1 MSGQYTIALYLRV
14 SDEDENPDHV
24 LESESISSQRL
35 LLHDFVN
42 GHGELSCGRTIEF
55 MDDGFSGTNFERPG
69 VKKLLDMAKAHQ
81 IDCIVVKDFSRFGR
95 NYLEVGNYLEQIF
108 PFLGI
113 RFLSVND
120 HFDSFENIG
129 AAGAIEVGFKN
140 IIHEAYSKDLSE
152 KIKSVRRMKAEQG
165 KFITAFAPYG
175 YKKAETIK
183 NQLIIDEECAI
194 IVRRIFSLYLGGMGK
209 TAIACLLN
217 KEGIPSP
224 YMVRRQRNERFHSIV
239 GKKQTY
245 WTAGTVSRIL
255 SDQRYTGDAIYGKVR
270 PVTIGSKKD
279 ISVPE
284 EDWIIVPDAHPLIVK
299 REIFEAVRSGKKKYI
314 PHQIRNKTSDTPGSF
329 PEPQVEKGI
338 LTCLKYLASL
348 VEKDS
353 DTKENEKF
361 KLYRQF
367 KAGNITEDAF
377 VRKIAVMDEG
387 HFSLQLT
394 TLSREITDG
403 FISSFHE
410 TADGRVVVTWNF
422 SDLYGL

>member
-1 MSGQYTIALYLRV
+1 MRGQYTIALYLRV
-14 SDEDENPDHV
+14 SDEDENPGHE

-35 LLHDFVN
+35 LLHDFVD
-42 GHGELSCGRTIEF
+42 GHGELSSGRTIEF

-69 VKKLLDMAKAHQ
+69 VKKLLDMAKSHQ

-165 KFITAFAPYG
+165 KFVTAFAPYG
-175 YKKAETIK
+175 YKKAETSK
-183 NQLIIDEECAI
+183 NQLIIDEECAP
-194 IVRRIFSLYLGGMGK
+194 IVRRIFSLFLGGTGK

-217 KEGIPSP
+217 EEGIPSP
-224 YMVRRQRNERFHSIV
+224 YMVRRQRNERFHSMG
-239 GKKQTY
+239 GKKDTY

-270 PVTIGSKKD
+270 PETIGSKKD

-314 PHQIRNKTSDTPGSF
+314 PHQIRNKTNCPPGSL
-329 PEPQVEKGI
+329 PELQVETGI
-338 LTCLKYLASL
+338 LTCLKFLASL
-348 VEKDS
+348 VEN
-353 DTKENEKF
+353 DTGIKENEKF

-367 KAGNITEDAF
+367 KAGIITEDVF
-377 VRKIAVMDEG
+377 VRRIADLDAEHSG
-387 HFSLQLT
+387 LQLIA
-394 TLSREITDG
+394 LSQKITEE
-403 FISSFHE
+403 FINSLHG

-422 SDLYGL
+422 RDLYGL

>member
-1 MSGQYTIALYLRV
+1 MSGQYRIALYLRV
-14 SDEDENPDHV
+14 SDEDENPDHE

-35 LLHDFVN
+35 LLNDFVN
-42 GHGELSCGRTIEF
+42 GHRELSCGKTIEF
-55 MDDGFSGTNFERPG
+55 TDDGFSGTNFERPG
-69 VKKLLDMAKAHQ
+69 VKHLLDMAKAHQ

-165 KFITAFAPYG
+165 KFVTAFAPYG
-175 YKKAETIK
+175 YKKAETSK
-183 NQLIIDEECAI
+183 NQLIIDDECAA
-194 IVRRIFSLYLGGMGK
+194 IVRRIFSLFLGGTGK

-224 YMVRRQRNERFHSIV
+224 YMVRRQRNEKFHSMV
-239 GKKQTY
+239 GKKETY

-284 EDWIIVPDAHPLIVK
+284 EDWIVVPDAHPLIVR

-314 PHQIRNKTSDTPGSF
+314 PHQIKNKTSDIP
-329 PEPQVEKGI
+329 EKGI
-338 LTCLKYLASL
+338 LTCLKFMASL
-348 VEKDS
+348 VDNVS
-353 DTKENEKF
+353 DTKENDKF
-361 KLYRQF
+361 KLYRRF
-367 KAGNITEDAF
+367 KAGIITEDVF
-377 VRKIAVMDEG
+377 VRKIADLDTEQSG
-387 HFSLQLT
+387 LQSIA
-394 TLSREITDG
+394 LSQEITEG
-403 FISSFHE
+403 FINSFHG

-422 SDLYGL
+422 RDPYGL

>member
-1 MSGQYTIALYLRV
+1 MSGQYRIALYLRV
-14 SDEDENPDHV
+14 SDEDENLDHE

-35 LLHDFVN
+35 LLNDFVN
-42 GHGELSCGRTIEF
+42 GHRELSCGKTIEF
-55 MDDGFSGTNFERPG
+55 TDDGFSGTNFERPG
-69 VKKLLDMAKAHQ
+69 VKHLLDMAKAHQ

-165 KFITAFAPYG
+165 KFVTAFAPYG
-175 YKKAETIK
+175 YKKAENSK
-183 NQLIIDEECAI
+183 NQLIIDEECAV
-194 IVRRIFSLYLGGMGK
+194 IVRRIFSLFLGGTGK

-224 YMVRRQRNERFHSIV
+224 YMVRRQRNEKFHSMV
-239 GKKQTY
+239 GKKETY

-284 EDWIIVPDAHPLIVK
+284 EDWIVVPDAHPLIVR

-314 PHQIRNKTSDTPGSF
+314 PHQIKNKTSDIP
-329 PEPQVEKGI
+329 EKGI
-338 LTCLKYLASL
+338 LTCLKFLASL
-348 VEKDS
+348 VDNVS
-353 DTKENEKF
+353 DTKENDKF

-367 KAGNITEDAF
+367 KAGIITEDVF
-377 VRKIAVMDEG
+377 VRKIADLDTEQSG
-387 HFSLQLT
+387 LQSIA
-394 TLSREITDG
+394 LSQEITEG
-403 FISSFHE
+403 FINSFHG

-422 SDLYGL
+422 RDPYGL

>member
-1 MSGQYTIALYLRV
+1 MSGQYKIALYLRV
-14 SDEDENPDHV
+14 SDEDENPDHG

-35 LLHDFVN
+35 LLNDFVN
-42 GHGELSCGRTIEF
+42 GHEELSCGRTIEF

-69 VKKLLDMAKAHQ
+69 VKKLLDMAKTHQ

-95 NYLEVGNYLEQIF
+95 NYLEVGNFLEQIF

-165 KFITAFAPYG
+165 KFVTAFAPYG
-175 YKKAETIK
+175 YKKADTSK
-183 NQLIIDEECAI
+183 NQLIIDEECAV
-194 IVRRIFSLYLGGMGK
+194 IVRRIFSLFLGGTGK

-217 KEGIPSP
+217 EEGIPSP
-224 YMVRRQRNERFHSIV
+224 YMVRRQRNERFHSIG
-239 GKKQTY
+239 GKKETY

-270 PVTIGSKKD
+270 PETIGSNKD
-279 ISVPE
+279 VSVPE
-284 EDWIIVPDAHPLIVK
+284 EDWIVVPDAHPLIVDRK
-299 REIFEAVRSGKKKYI
+299 IFEAVRSGKKKYI
-314 PHQIRNKTSDTPGSF
+314 PHQIRNKTNCAPGS
-329 PEPQVEKGI
+329 PSELQVRKGI
-338 LTCLKYLASL
+338 LTCLKFLASL
-348 VEKDS
+348 VENDAG
-353 DTKENEKF
+353 TKESEKF

-367 KAGNITEDAF
+367 KAGIITEDVF
-377 VRKIAVMDEG
+377 VRKIADLDTVHSG
-387 HFSLQLT
+387 LQLIAFPQ
-394 TLSREITDG
+394 EITQG
-403 FISSFHE
+403 FINSFHG
-410 TADGRVVVTWNF
+410 TADGRAVVTWNF
-422 SDLYGL
+422 RDLYGL